1 MITAVFYDPDHGVFW
16 AGMAFS
22 GFLQVTAALLNL
34 LPVPGLDGYGA
45 LEPHLSPDTQRALAP
60 AKTYG
65 LLILFVLFIVSPL
78 GEYFFAS
85 SPGSSTSS
93 ASRGSSSATVCGSPS
108 SGPPGCRAAP
118 CDICVFTHRLDRMG
132 AGHDHG
138 GADTRVSRLLIA
150 AGILSVFFVIEL
162 TTALLINSIALLA
175 DAGHMLTDL
184 VAMFMGLTAV
194 LLARHGSASAK
205 RTYGW
210 HRAEVFTAVANAV
223 LLLFV
228 AGFILYEAVER
239 FGDAPA
245 IPGVPMIVVAL
256 AGLIANAVVVL
267 LLRSHAEGSLAVK
280 GAYMEVVAD
289 TVGSVGVLI
298 AGIVTV
304 TTRWPYADVVV
315 AVLVALWVLPRAIA
329 LARAALRILSE
340 SSPSHIDVEELRTA
354 LCGLDGVT
362 EVHDLHVW
370 TLVPG
375 KDMATAHLT
384 STADSAKVLD
394 EAKAV
399 LAARGLEH
407 ATIQIETPDAA
418 GDCHCEAS
426 W

>member
-1 MITAVFYDPDHGVFW
+1 
-16 AGMAFS
+16 
-22 GFLQVTAALLNL
+22 
-34 LPVPGLDGYGA
+34 
-45 LEPHLSPDTQRALAP
+45 
-60 AKTYG
+60 
-65 LLILFVLFIVSPL
+65 
-78 GEYFFAS
+78 
-85 SPGSSTSS
+85 
-93 ASRGSSSATVCGSPS
+93 
-108 SGPPGCRAAP
+108 
-118 CDICVFTHRLDRMG
+118 MG

-138 GADTRVSRLLIA
+138 GADTRVSRMLIA
-150 AGILSVFFVIEL
+150 AGILSIFFVIEL

-239 FGDAPA
+239 FGDAPDV
-245 IPGVPMIVVAL
+245 PGVPMIVVAL

-267 LLRSHAEGSLAVK
+267 LLRAHSEGSLAVK

-289 TVGSVGVLI
+289 TVGSIGVLI

-340 SSPSHIDVEELRTA
+340 SSPSHIDVEELRRA

-394 EAKAV
+394 DAKAV